1 MTTVHR
7 ATERPPPKTAPA
19 DRGHPDRL
27 LDSGWRRWQWLLARE
42 GRYATYVDLALATA
56 IFALSAWWV
65 LYEGASSID
74 LWLSAALAFPL
85 MLRRRSPVAVFF
97 MIAVVAFTQWLVTGP
112 LPADVALL
120 VAVCTVAADSPWV
133 WVLVCAA
140 VLEDGI
146 VMATVRWRPTGSD
159 LKSLVYL
166 TGLAF
171 TALLAGIVVRAVRSQ
186 FDWLAE
192 RAERLERERDQQASL
207 AAIEERARIAREMHD
222 VVSHNIQVM
231 VTLADGAA
239 AAARSDPARAAD
251 VMGEVSGTGREA
263 LTDMRRM
270 LGVLREDPAKV
281 PPAARP
287 PAAGLPA
294 SRRSATGSGATAQPA
309 TAQPATAQPATAQ
322 PATAQPAT
330 GRGPTRIRAGLG
342 AKGSDARS
350 STHPEAVDARAAYA
364 PQPGLDELEAL
375 VDRVR
380 STGLRVKVEQTGA
393 PFELSA
399 AAELTVYR
407 LVQEALTN
415 TLKHAESPDSVEV
428 RLVFD
433 DPDVTVQVTDHGRV
447 RALATGYGP
456 PPQPAAAAGSGHG
469 LSGMTERAAAFG
481 GTLEAGSLSSGGWRV
496 TASLRRCHTTPLP

>member
-74 LWLSAALAFPL
+74 LWFSAALAFPL

-120 VAVCTVAADSPWV
+120 VAVYTVAAVSSWV

-270 LGVLREDPAKV
+270 LGVLREGPAKV
-281 PPAARP
+281 PPAP
-287 PAAGLPA
+287 TPTAAGLPA
-294 SRRSATGSGATAQPA
+294 SDRSATGSGATGQPASAQPA
-309 TAQPATAQPATAQ
+309 SD
-322 PATAQPAT
+322 
-330 GRGPTRIRAGLG
+330 RGPARVRVGIG
-342 AKGSDARS
+342 ANGSDAGS
-350 STHPEAVDARAAYA
+350 STHPGMVDARAAYA

-375 VDRVR
+375 IDRVR
-380 STGLRVKVEQTGA
+380 ATGLRVTVERRGM

-415 TLKHAESPDSVEV
+415 TLKHAEAPESVEV

-433 DPDVTVQVTDHGRV
+433 DPDVTVQVTDDGRV
-447 RALATGYGP
+447 SVLATGYGP
-456 PPQPAAAAGSGHG
+456 PPQHAATAGSGHG
-469 LSGMTERAAAFG
+469 LSGMAERAAAFG
-481 GTLEAGSLSSGGWRV
+481 GTLEAGPLSSGGWRV
-496 TASLRRCHTTPLP
+496 SASLRRCHTPPSP